1 MSKMTEPQLKILAKL
16 CVYSILATMEAI
28 ELSPT
33 KKRPRPEDE
42 DLSSPMAK
50 IRKTGLDSSVEG
62 NPVDKDACS
71 QPIKDSLKTSLQE
84 LFKVFHQQVVCD
96 ELSPKVIFI
105 FQFFSLLVQFEKSI
119 KIKAIL
125 KLIPNGL
132 LMNLLKLIPF
142 EDLSYGF
149 ILR

>member
-1 MSKMTEPQLKILAKL
+1 MTEPQLKVLAKL
-16 CVYSILATMEAI
+16 CVYSILATMEAT
-28 ELSPT
+28 ESSPS
-33 KKRPRPEDE
+33 KKRPRSDDD
-42 DLSSPMAK
+42 DLSNSPMAK
-50 IRKTGLDSSVEG
+50 MRKTGHDQSVEG
-62 NPVDKDACS
+62 SPAEKDATT
-71 QPIKDSLKTSLQE
+71 QQIKESLRNSLQE
-84 LFKVFHQQVVCD
+84 LFKVFHQQVLCD

-105 FQFFSLLVQFEKSI
+105 FQFYSLLVQFEKSV

-132 LMNLLKLIPF
+132 LMNLLKLIPY